1 MKKSKF
7 TKVISFLLAIAL
19 VLSSAVVVLA
29 ASTYSTKE
37 TTYDC
42 PRTLCSKNLMISGPY
57 GDPNET
63 VDSNIPYLGGKT
75 YQNIMD
81 NHYPT
86 NMDYHMYLIYC
97 PNYNY
102 SDSNYFRDTMTLMF
116 AMHGYSIKG
125 YTQLNA
131 SQHYVNKKCD
141 HGTDFKGTNVYAL
154 TQGLCGQNS
163 GMDDSTL
170 VEMAD
175 KYQAQS
181 GCGKETSVIESH
193 TWSYGAWESNGSSY
207 HTRTKTCVYCGYSA
221 RESVNHSTQ
230 TGSWTNSSDTQHKR
244 TISCSTCG
252 YSTNE
257 YANHQFTYSA
267 WENSSDLQH
276 KRTATCSSCG
286 YSTTEYANHSL
297 TTSNGIYYGSDSD
310 PNYSTYPG
318 TKYHRYDTTCSECS
332 YKSSEYE
339 LHEMYVRIPWYKE
352 SETHH
357 RQITQCYHCEFSVSS
372 GKYHTYPKSLYT
384 YEPVDDTLHQI
395 TKYCDTCPHVA
406 DGGTAKHNFI
416 VGEWTRFDSSD
427 PNAGTYDC
435 GKYHKRTLT
444 CSDCGYVKY
453 EYVEH
458 NIQIDGYTSQNADK
472 HSCVPKCTDCS
483 YSYNLNEPHTF
494 NPNDYRYE
502 VIDKDCHQFIKPC
515 EKCPYV
521 YEALGWHEDSDS
533 DCYCDDC
540 GYLMTK
546 FSVTVPT
553 TMVLTMGTDG
563 KVYAPSDVVIVN
575 NSTAAVSV
583 TKADISA
590 RNGWNIVPYSTNMAN
605 EKVDAKKIG
614 FKMNGIQTDSS
625 GTTDSLSYNNSW
637 IIEKDTSSSVVYDA
651 VVSATSSPIDEQVI
665 EIVYIVDWKE

>member
-86 NMDYHMYLIYC
+86 NNDFHMYIIYC
-97 PNYNY
+97 PKYNY

-267 WENSSDLQH
+267 WENSSDSQH
-276 KRTATCSSCG
+276 KRTATCLTCG
-286 YSTTEYANHSL
+286 YSTTEYADHSL
-297 TTSNGIYYGSDSD
+297 IKSEALRYGSDDNNNETYDHSD
-310 PNYSTYPG
+310 
-318 TKYHRYDTTCSECS
+318 YHRYDITCSECDYS
-332 YKSSEYE
+332 NSEYE
-339 LHEMYVRIPWYKE
+339 LHEMYVSKPWFDSDASY
-352 SETHH
+352 HN
-357 RQITQCYHCEFSVSS
+357 QITKCYHCSYAVSTYR
-372 GKYHTYPKSLYT
+372 YHNYPKELYT
-384 YEPVDDTLHQI
+384 YISLNATTHSI
-395 TKYCDTCPHVA
+395 TKHCDTCTRTA
-406 DGGTAKHNFI
+406 DGGTAKHNFV

-453 EYVEH
+453 EYVAH
-458 NIQIDGYTSQNADK
+458 KMQIDGYTSQNADK

-483 YSYNLNEPHTF
+483 YSYNLNEPHSF
-494 NPNDYRYE
+494 NEEDYSYE
-502 VIDKDCHQFIKPC
+502 VIDKDFHLFIKPC
-515 EKCPYV
+515 EKCSYV
-521 YEALGWHEDSDS
+521 YDAREWHEDLNS

-563 KVYAPSDVVIVN
+563 EVYAPSDVVIIN

-583 TKADISA
+583 KKADINS
-590 RNGWNIVPYSTNMAN
+590 RNGWNIVPYSTKMAN
-605 EKVDAKKIG
+605 EKVDSKKIG
-614 FKMNGIQTDSS
+614 FKMNGIQTDSA

>member
-37 TTYDC
+37 TSYDC

-86 NMDYHMYLIYC
+86 NNDFHMYIIYC
-97 PNYNY
+97 PKYNY

-221 RESVNHSTQ
+221 RESVNHSSQ
-230 TGSWTNSSDTQHKR
+230 TDSWTNSSDTQHKR
-244 TISCSTCG
+244 TISCSICG

-267 WENSSDLQH
+267 WENSSDSQH
-276 KRTATCSSCG
+276 KRTATCLTCG
-286 YSTTEYANHSL
+286 YSTTEYADHSL
-297 TTSNGIYYGSDSD
+297 IKSEALRYGSDDNNNETYDHSD
-310 PNYSTYPG
+310 
-318 TKYHRYDTTCSECS
+318 YHRYDITCSECDYS
-332 YKSSEYE
+332 NSEYE
-339 LHEMYVRIPWYKE
+339 LHEMYVSKPWFDSDASY
-352 SETHH
+352 HN
-357 RQITQCYHCEFSVSS
+357 QITKCYHCSYAVSTYR
-372 GKYHTYPKSLYT
+372 YHNYPKELYT
-384 YEPVDDTLHQI
+384 YISLNATTHSI
-395 TKYCDTCPHVA
+395 TKHCDTCTRTA
-406 DGGTAKHNFI
+406 DGGTAKHNFV

-483 YSYNLNEPHTF
+483 YSYNLNEPHSF
-494 NPNDYRYE
+494 NEEDYSYE
-502 VIDKDCHQFIKPC
+502 VIDKDFHLFIKPC
-515 EKCPYV
+515 EKCDYA
-521 YEALGWHEDSDS
+521 YEVREYHEDLDS

-563 KVYAPSDVVIVN
+563 EVYSPSDVVIIN

-583 TKADISA
+583 KKADINS

>member
-86 NMDYHMYLIYC
+86 NNDFHMYIIYC
-97 PNYNY
+97 PKYNY

-267 WENSSDLQH
+267 WENSSDSQH
-276 KRTATCSSCG
+276 KRTATCLTCG
-286 YSTTEYANHSL
+286 YSTTEYADHSL
-297 TTSNGIYYGSDSD
+297 IKSEALRYGSDDNNNETYDHSD
-310 PNYSTYPG
+310 
-318 TKYHRYDTTCSECS
+318 YHRYDITCSECDYS
-332 YKSSEYE
+332 NSEYE
-339 LHEMYVRIPWYKE
+339 LHEMYVSKPWFDSDASY
-352 SETHH
+352 HN
-357 RQITQCYHCEFSVSS
+357 QITKCYHCSYAVSTYR
-372 GKYHTYPKSLYT
+372 YHNYPKELYT
-384 YEPVDDTLHQI
+384 YISLNATTHSI
-395 TKYCDTCPHVA
+395 TKHCDTCTRTA
-406 DGGTAKHNFI
+406 DGGTAKHNFV

-483 YSYNLNEPHTF
+483 YSYNLNEPHSF
-494 NPNDYRYE
+494 NEEDYSYE
-502 VIDKDCHQFIKPC
+502 VIDKDFHLFIKPC
-515 EKCPYV
+515 EKCDYA
-521 YEALGWHEDSDS
+521 YEVREYHEDLDS

-563 KVYAPSDVVIVN
+563 EVYSPSDVVIIN

-583 TKADISA
+583 KKADINS

-614 FKMNGIQTDSS
+614 FEMNGIQTDSS

-637 IIEKDTSSSVVYDA
+637 IIEKDKSSAVVYDA

>member
-63 VDSNIPYLGGKT
+63 VASNIPYLGGKT

-86 NMDYHMYLIYC
+86 NNDFHMYIIYC

-207 HTRTKTCVYCGYSA
+207 HTRTKTCIYCGYSA

-230 TGSWTNSSDTQHKR
+230 TGFWTNSSDTQHKR

-267 WENSSDLQH
+267 WENSSDTQH
-276 KRTATCSSCG
+276 KRTATCLTCG
-286 YSTTEYANHSL
+286 YSTTEYADHSL
-297 TTSNGIYYGSDSD
+297 IKSEALRYGSDDNNNETYDHSD
-310 PNYSTYPG
+310 
-318 TKYHRYDTTCSECS
+318 YHRYDITCSECDYS
-332 YKSSEYE
+332 NSEYE
-339 LHEMYVRIPWYKE
+339 LHEMYVSKPWFDSDASY
-352 SETHH
+352 HN
-357 RQITQCYHCEFSVSS
+357 QITKCYHCSYAVSTYR
-372 GKYHTYPKSLYT
+372 YHNYPKELYT
-384 YEPVDDTLHQI
+384 YVSLNATTHSI
-395 TKYCDTCPHVA
+395 TKHCDTCTRTES
-406 DGGTAKHNFI
+406 GGTAKHNFV
-416 VGEWTRFDSSD
+416 VGEWIKFDSSD

-435 GKYHKRTLT
+435 NKYHKRSLT

-458 NIQIDGYTSQNADK
+458 KMQIDVYTSQNADR
-472 HSCVPKCTDCS
+472 HTCTPKCSDCT

-494 NPNDYRYE
+494 NPKDYKYE
-502 VIDKDCHQFIKPC
+502 VIDKDYHLFKKPC
-515 EKCPYV
+515 EKCDYA
-521 YEALGWHEDSDS
+521 YEVREYHEDLDS

-553 TMVLTMGTDG
+553 TMILTMGTDG
-563 KVYAPSDVVIVN
+563 EVYAPSDVVIIN

-583 TKADISA
+583 KKADINS

-605 EKVDAKKIG
+605 EKVDSKKIG
-614 FKMNGIQTDSS
+614 FEMNGIQTDSS

-637 IIEKDTSSSVVYDA
+637 IIEKDKSSAVVYDA